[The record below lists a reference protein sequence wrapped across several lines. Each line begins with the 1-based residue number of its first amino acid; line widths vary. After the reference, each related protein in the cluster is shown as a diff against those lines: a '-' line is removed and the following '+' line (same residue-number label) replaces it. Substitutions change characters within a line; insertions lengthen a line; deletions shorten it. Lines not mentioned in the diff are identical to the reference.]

1 MRILVTD
8 GMDKTAMAEL
18 KAQGHEVVEQFYESE
33 ELGKALRDFDVVV
46 VRSKTKVRAPHIDE
60 AKGSNLK
67 LIIRGGVGV
76 DNIDVKYAEENGI
89 MVRNTPN
96 ASSQSVAECALAH
109 MFACARFISIAGAA
123 MRNDIWDKKAY
134 SKGIELQGKTL
145 GIIGFGRIGAHLG
158 VMAKAIGMNVVATRS
173 SRTSGTDEATGIP
186 YVTLDELLEKS
197 DFISL
202 HAPALPGGP
211 LVNADT
217 IAKTVACAVARDYEV
232 TLVYAFEKRGVLSN
246 PADDNSVIPT
256 ITRADFDRYVAD
268 GVIAG
273 GMIPKVENALAAID
287 EGVARVVITQADAI
301 DGQQG
306 TIIR

>member
-33 ELGKALRDFDVVV
+33 ELGTALRGFDVVV

-217 IAKTVACAVARDYEV
+217 IAKM
-232 TLVYAFEKRGVLSN
+232 K
-246 PADDNSVIPT
+246 
-256 ITRADFDRYVAD
+256 D
-268 GVIAG
+268 GVCIINTSRGGNVDEKALLEALNSGKVRAAG
-273 GMIPKVENALAAID
+273 LDVWAEEPSKNHDLYSHPMVSCTPHIGAQTVEAQKRIGAEIV
-287 EGVARVVITQADAI
+287 E
-301 DGQQG
+301 
-306 TIIR
+306 IISKM

>member
-8 GMDKTAMAEL
+8 GMDKGAIEKVRAM
-18 KAQGHEVVEQFYESE
+18 GHELVEQFYEPD
-33 ELGKALRDFDVVV
+33 ELGKALRDFDVAII
-46 VRSKTKVRAPHIDE
+46 RSKTKLRAKQIDE
-60 AKGSNLK
+60 AKGSRFK
-67 LIIRGGVGV
+67 CVIRAGVGL

-217 IAKTVACAVARDYEV
+217 IAKM
-232 TLVYAFEKRGVLSN
+232 K
-246 PADDNSVIPT
+246 
-256 ITRADFDRYVAD
+256 D
-268 GVIAG
+268 GVCIINTSRGGNVDEKALLEALNSGKVRAAG
-273 GMIPKVENALAAID
+273 LDVWAEEPSKNHDLYSHPMVSCTPHIGAQTVEAQKRIGAEIV
-287 EGVARVVITQADAI
+287 E
-301 DGQQG
+301 
-306 TIIR
+306 IISKM

>member
-217 IAKTVACAVARDYEV
+217 IAKM
-232 TLVYAFEKRGVLSN
+232 K
-246 PADDNSVIPT
+246 
-256 ITRADFDRYVAD
+256 D
-268 GVIAG
+268 GVVIINTSRGGNVDEKALLEALNSGKVRAAG
-273 GMIPKVENALAAID
+273 LDVWAEEPSKNHDLYSHPMVSCTPHIGAQTVEAQKRIGAEIV
-287 EGVARVVITQADAI
+287 E
-301 DGQQG
+301 
-306 TIIR
+306 IISKM

>member
-1 MRILVTD
+1 MRRLDTD
-8 GMDKTAMAEL
+8 GMDKTAMDAR

-33 ELGKALRDFDVVV
+33 ELGKALRGFDVVV

-217 IAKTVACAVARDYEV
+217 IAKM
-232 TLVYAFEKRGVLSN
+232 K
-246 PADDNSVIPT
+246 
-256 ITRADFDRYVAD
+256 D
-268 GVIAG
+268 GVCIINTSRGGNVDEKALLEALNSGKVRAAG
-273 GMIPKVENALAAID
+273 LDVWAEEPSKNHDLYSHPMVSCTPHIGAQTVEAQKRIGAEIV
-287 EGVARVVITQADAI
+287 E
-301 DGQQG
+301 
-306 TIIR
+306 IISKM

>member
-8 GMDKTAMAEL
+8 GMDKAAMAEL

-60 AKGSNLK
+60 AKGSSLK

-158 VMAKAIGMNVVATRS
+158 VMAKAIGMDVVATRS

-186 YVTLDELLEKS
+186 YVTLDELLAKS

-217 IAKTVACAVARDYEV
+217 IAKM
-232 TLVYAFEKRGVLSN
+232 K
-246 PADDNSVIPT
+246 
-256 ITRADFDRYVAD
+256 D
-268 GVIAG
+268 GVCIINTSRGGNVDEKALLEALNSGKVRAAG
-273 GMIPKVENALAAID
+273 LDVWAEEPSKNHDLYSHPMVSCTPHIGAQTVEAQKRIGAEIVD
-287 EGVARVVITQADAI
+287 
-301 DGQQG
+301 
-306 TIIR
+306 IISKM

>member
-33 ELGKALRDFDVVV
+33 ELGKALRGFDVVV

-60 AKGSNLK
+60 TKGSNLK

-217 IAKTVACAVARDYEV
+217 IAKM
-232 TLVYAFEKRGVLSN
+232 K
-246 PADDNSVIPT
+246 
-256 ITRADFDRYVAD
+256 D
-268 GVIAG
+268 GVCIINTSRGGNVDEKALLEALNSGKVRAAG
-273 GMIPKVENALAAID
+273 LDVWAEEPSKNHDLYSHPMVSCTPHIGAQTVEAQKRIGAEIV
-287 EGVARVVITQADAI
+287 E
-301 DGQQG
+301 
-306 TIIR
+306 IISKM

>member
-33 ELGKALRDFDVVV
+33 ELGKALRGFDVV

-217 IAKTVACAVARDYEV
+217 IAKM
-232 TLVYAFEKRGVLSN
+232 K
-246 PADDNSVIPT
+246 
-256 ITRADFDRYVAD
+256 D
-268 GVIAG
+268 GVCIINTSRGGNVDEKALLEALNSGKVRAAG
-273 GMIPKVENALAAID
+273 LDVWAEEPSKNHDLYSHPMVSCTPHIGAQTVEAQKRIGAEIV
-287 EGVARVVITQADAI
+287 E
-301 DGQQG
+301 
-306 TIIR
+306 IISKM

>member
-18 KAQGHEVVEQFYESE
+18 KAQGHEVVEQFYEPD

-173 SRTSGTDEATGIP
+173 SRTSGTDEATAIP

-217 IAKTVACAVARDYEV
+217 IAKM
-232 TLVYAFEKRGVLSN
+232 K
-246 PADDNSVIPT
+246 
-256 ITRADFDRYVAD
+256 D
-268 GVIAG
+268 GVCIINTSRGGNVDEKALLEALNSGKVRAAG
-273 GMIPKVENALAAID
+273 LDVWAEEPSKNHDLYSHPMVSCTPHIGAQTVEAQKRIGAEIV
-287 EGVARVVITQADAI
+287 E
-301 DGQQG
+301 
-306 TIIR
+306 IISKM

>member
-33 ELGKALRDFDVVV
+33 ELGKALRGFDVVV

-134 SKGIELQGKTL
+134 SKGIELQGKAL

-217 IAKTVACAVARDYEV
+217 IAKM
-232 TLVYAFEKRGVLSN
+232 K
-246 PADDNSVIPT
+246 
-256 ITRADFDRYVAD
+256 D
-268 GVIAG
+268 GVCIINTSRGGNVDEKALLEALNSGKVRAAG
-273 GMIPKVENALAAID
+273 LDVWAEEPSKNHDLYSHPMVSCTPHIGAQTVEAQKRIGAEIV
-287 EGVARVVITQADAI
+287 E
-301 DGQQG
+301 
-306 TIIR
+306 IISKM

>member
-33 ELGKALRDFDVVV
+33 ELGKALRGFDVVV

-145 GIIGFGRIGAHLG
+145 GLIGFGRIGAHLG

-217 IAKTVACAVARDYEV
+217 IAKM
-232 TLVYAFEKRGVLSN
+232 K
-246 PADDNSVIPT
+246 
-256 ITRADFDRYVAD
+256 D
-268 GVIAG
+268 GVCIINTSRGGNVDEKALLEALNSGKVRAAG
-273 GMIPKVENALAAID
+273 LDVWAEEPSKNHDLYSHPMVSCTPHIGAQTVEAQKRIGAEIV
-287 EGVARVVITQADAI
+287 E
-301 DGQQG
+301 
-306 TIIR
+306 IISKM

>member
-217 IAKTVACAVARDYEV
+217 IAKM
-232 TLVYAFEKRGVLSN
+232 K
-246 PADDNSVIPT
+246 
-256 ITRADFDRYVAD
+256 D
-268 GVIAG
+268 GVCIINTSRGGNVDEKALLEALNSGKVRAAG
-273 GMIPKVENALAAID
+273 LDVWAEEPSKNHDLYSHPMVSCTPHIGAATVEAQKRIGAEIVD
-287 EGVARVVITQADAI
+287 IITNFKA
-301 DGQQG
+301 
-306 TIIR
+306 

>member
-8 GMDKTAMAEL
+8 GMDKAAMAEL

-186 YVTLDELLEKS
+186 YVTLDELLAKS

-217 IAKTVACAVARDYEV
+217 IAKM
-232 TLVYAFEKRGVLSN
+232 K
-246 PADDNSVIPT
+246 
-256 ITRADFDRYVAD
+256 D
-268 GVIAG
+268 GVCIINTSRGGNVDEKALLEALNSGKVRAAG
-273 GMIPKVENALAAID
+273 LDVWAEEPSKNHDLYSHPMVSCTPHIGAQTVEAQKRIGAEIVD
-287 EGVARVVITQADAI
+287 
-301 DGQQG
+301 
-306 TIIR
+306 IISKM

>member
-8 GMDKTAMAEL
+8 GMDKDALQTL
-18 KAQGHEVVEQFYESE
+18 KDNGHEVVEQFYAPE
-33 ELGKALRDFDVVV
+33 ELGAALKEFDAVV
-46 VRSKTKVRAPHIDE
+46 VRSATKVRANHIDE
-60 AKGSNLK
+60 AKGGKLK

-76 DNIDVKYAEENGI
+76 DNIDVKYAEAAGI
-89 MVRNTPN
+89 TVKNTPR
-96 ASSQSVAECALAH
+96 ASSQSVAELAMAH
-109 MFACARFISIAGAA
+109 MFACARFVSIAGHT
-123 MRNDIWDKKAY
+123 MREDKWEKKAY
-134 SKGIELQGKTL
+134 GKGIELQGKTL

-217 IAKTVACAVARDYEV
+217 IAKM
-232 TLVYAFEKRGVLSN
+232 K
-246 PADDNSVIPT
+246 
-256 ITRADFDRYVAD
+256 D
-268 GVIAG
+268 GVCIINTSRGGNVDEKALLEALNSGKVRAAG
-273 GMIPKVENALAAID
+273 LDVWAEEPSKNHDLYSHPMVSCTPHIGAQTVEAQKRIGAEIV
-287 EGVARVVITQADAI
+287 E
-301 DGQQG
+301 
-306 TIIR
+306 IISKM

>member
-33 ELGKALRDFDVVV
+33 ELGKALRGFDVVV

-186 YVTLDELLEKS
+186 YMTLDELLEKS

-217 IAKTVACAVARDYEV
+217 IAKM
-232 TLVYAFEKRGVLSN
+232 K
-246 PADDNSVIPT
+246 
-256 ITRADFDRYVAD
+256 D
-268 GVIAG
+268 GVCIINTSRGGNVDEKALLEALNSGKVRAAG
-273 GMIPKVENALAAID
+273 LDVWAEEPSKNHDLYSHPMVSCTPHIGAQTVEAQKRIGAEIV
-287 EGVARVVITQADAI
+287 E
-301 DGQQG
+301 
-306 TIIR
+306 IISKM

>member
-33 ELGKALRDFDVVV
+33 ELGKALRGFDVVV

-89 MVRNTPN
+89 MVRNPPN

-217 IAKTVACAVARDYEV
+217 IAKM
-232 TLVYAFEKRGVLSN
+232 K
-246 PADDNSVIPT
+246 
-256 ITRADFDRYVAD
+256 D
-268 GVIAG
+268 GVCIINTSRGGNVDEKALLEALNSGKVRAAG
-273 GMIPKVENALAAID
+273 LDVWAEEPSKNHDLYSHPMVSCTPHIGAQTVEAQKRIGAEIV
-287 EGVARVVITQADAI
+287 E
-301 DGQQG
+301 
-306 TIIR
+306 IISKM

>member
-33 ELGKALRDFDVVV
+33 ELGKALRGFDVVV

-217 IAKTVACAVARDYEV
+217 IAKM
-232 TLVYAFEKRGVLSN
+232 K
-246 PADDNSVIPT
+246 
-256 ITRADFDRYVAD
+256 D
-268 GVIAG
+268 GVCIINTSRGGNVDEKALLEALNSGKVRAAG
-273 GMIPKVENALAAID
+273 LDVWAEEPSKNHDLYSHPMVSCTPHIGAQTVEAQKRIGAEIVD
-287 EGVARVVITQADAI
+287 
-301 DGQQG
+301 
-306 TIIR
+306 IIKAM

>member
-33 ELGKALRDFDVVV
+33 ELGKALRGFDVVV

-145 GIIGFGRIGAHLG
+145 GIIGFGRIGAHLS

-217 IAKTVACAVARDYEV
+217 IAKM
-232 TLVYAFEKRGVLSN
+232 K
-246 PADDNSVIPT
+246 
-256 ITRADFDRYVAD
+256 D
-268 GVIAG
+268 GVCIINTSRGGNVDEKALLEALNSGKVRAAG
-273 GMIPKVENALAAID
+273 LDVWAEEPSKNHDLYSHPMVSCTPHIGAQTVEAQKRIGAEIV
-287 EGVARVVITQADAI
+287 E
-301 DGQQG
+301 
-306 TIIR
+306 IIKAM

>member
-33 ELGKALRDFDVVV
+33 ELGKALRDFNVVV

-217 IAKTVACAVARDYEV
+217 IAKM
-232 TLVYAFEKRGVLSN
+232 K
-246 PADDNSVIPT
+246 
-256 ITRADFDRYVAD
+256 D
-268 GVIAG
+268 GVCIINTSRGGNVDEKALLEALNSGKVRAAG
-273 GMIPKVENALAAID
+273 LDVWAEEPSKNHDLYSHPMVSCTPHIGAQTVEAQKRIGAEIV
-287 EGVARVVITQADAI
+287 E
-301 DGQQG
+301 
-306 TIIR
+306 IISKM

>member
-60 AKGSNLK
+60 AKGSSLK

-217 IAKTVACAVARDYEV
+217 IAKM
-232 TLVYAFEKRGVLSN
+232 K
-246 PADDNSVIPT
+246 
-256 ITRADFDRYVAD
+256 D
-268 GVIAG
+268 GVCIINTSRGGNVDEKALLEALNSGKVRAAG
-273 GMIPKVENALAAID
+273 LDVWAEEPSKNHDLYSHPMVSCTPHIGAQTVEAQKRIGAEIVD
-287 EGVARVVITQADAI
+287 
-301 DGQQG
+301 
-306 TIIR
+306 IISRM

>member
-8 GMDKTAMAEL
+8 GMDKAAMQSLRDA
-18 KAQGHEVVEQFYESE
+18 GHEVVEQFYEPDQ
-33 ELGKALRDFDVVV
+33 LGAALKDFDAVV
-46 VRSKTKVRAPHIDE
+46 VRSKTKVRANHIDE

-217 IAKTVACAVARDYEV
+217 IAKM
-232 TLVYAFEKRGVLSN
+232 K
-246 PADDNSVIPT
+246 
-256 ITRADFDRYVAD
+256 D
-268 GVIAG
+268 GVCIINTSRGGNVDEKALLEALNSGKVRAAG
-273 GMIPKVENALAAID
+273 LDVWAEEPSKNHDLYSHPMVSCTPHIGAQTVEAQKRIGAEIV
-287 EGVARVVITQADAI
+287 E
-301 DGQQG
+301 
-306 TIIR
+306 IISKM

>member
-158 VMAKAIGMNVVATRS
+158 VMAKAIGMNVIATRS

-217 IAKTVACAVARDYEV
+217 IAKM
-232 TLVYAFEKRGVLSN
+232 K
-246 PADDNSVIPT
+246 
-256 ITRADFDRYVAD
+256 D
-268 GVIAG
+268 GVCIINTSRGGNVDEKALLEALNSGKVRAAG
-273 GMIPKVENALAAID
+273 LDVWAEEPSKNHDLYSHPMVSCTPHIGAQTVEAQKRIGAEIV
-287 EGVARVVITQADAI
+287 E
-301 DGQQG
+301 
-306 TIIR
+306 IISKM

>member
-217 IAKTVACAVARDYEV
+217 IAKM
-232 TLVYAFEKRGVLSN
+232 K
-246 PADDNSVIPT
+246 
-256 ITRADFDRYVAD
+256 D
-268 GVIAG
+268 GVCIINTSRGGNVDEKALLEALNSGKVRAAG
-273 GMIPKVENALAAID
+273 LDVWAEEPSKNHDLYSHQMVSCTPHIGAQTVEAQKRIGAEIV
-287 EGVARVVITQADAI
+287 E
-301 DGQQG
+301 
-306 TIIR
+306 IISKM

>member
-60 AKGSNLK
+60 AKGSSLK

-158 VMAKAIGMNVVATRS
+158 VMAKAIGMDVVATRS

-186 YVTLDELLEKS
+186 YVTLDELLAKS

-217 IAKTVACAVARDYEV
+217 IAKM
-232 TLVYAFEKRGVLSN
+232 K
-246 PADDNSVIPT
+246 
-256 ITRADFDRYVAD
+256 D
-268 GVIAG
+268 GVCIINTSRGGNVDEKALLEALNSGKVRAAG
-273 GMIPKVENALAAID
+273 LDVWAEEPSKNHDLYSHPMVSCTPHIGAQTVEAQKRIGAEIV
-287 EGVARVVITQADAI
+287 E
-301 DGQQG
+301 
-306 TIIR
+306 IISKM